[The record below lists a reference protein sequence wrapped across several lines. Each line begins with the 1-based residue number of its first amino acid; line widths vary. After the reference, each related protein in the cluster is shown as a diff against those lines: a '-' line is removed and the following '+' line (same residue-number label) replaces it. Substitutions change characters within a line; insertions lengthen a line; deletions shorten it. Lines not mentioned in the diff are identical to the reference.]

1 MGGAGH
7 RNKRLVF
14 FITNISLQYCIFH
27 TFLVI
32 FTFAVECK
40 KSSSYNFGINA
51 LKKTISFLVL
61 KRDMAEMGHT
71 GILMIKK
78 NARIHMFAF
87 FIPVYLNDLIVIFSL
102 EAGDRLDRAHG

>member
-7 RNKRLVF
+7 RKKRLVF
-14 FITNISLQYCIFH
+14 FITNISLQNCIFH

-51 LKKTISFLVL
+51 LKKNDFIFSFEEGYG
-61 KRDMAEMGHT
+61 RDGSHRYPHDQ
-71 GILMIKK
+71 K

-87 FIPVYLNDLIVIFSL
+87 LPVYLNDLIVIFSL